1 MPNQEEDLGKKIQ
14 KARKAEGYKQIEI
27 ADLAGI
33 PHSTYRYL
41 EQRGQTS
48 YENLQLILN
57 CPRMKRYTLW
67 AMTGVVA
74 PNVGQVSPELMQKL
88 GGGKQLTDEE
98 LFELCGVAASSLK
111 PIDLDEMQAK
121 LTEKIASVLNQYK

>member
-1 MPNQEEDLGKKIQ
+1 MFNQEDDLGKKIQ
-14 KARKAEGYKQIEI
+14 KARKAEGYKQVEI

-48 YENLQLILN
+48 YENLQLVLN

-67 AMTGVVA
+67 AMTDMVA

-88 GGGKQLTDEE
+88 GGGKQLCDDE
-98 LFELCGVAASSLK
+98 LLELCGASALSLK
-111 PIDLDEMQAK
+111 PIDLDEIQIE
-121 LTEKIASVLNQYK
+121 LTEQIASIFNQYR